1 MKSLIN
7 SSQTAVVGAL
17 LVFVAGIALIAC
29 SSPEPTATAVPP
41 TPTPVPPTATPVPP
55 TPTPVP
61 PTPTPVPP
69 TPTPVPP
76 TPTPVPP
83 TATPE
88 PPTATPEPESEPE
101 ASGTDDI
108 STTGLSPHDAVCIE
122 EHADKETADKIF
134 EAVGTINAEGDVQP
148 EHILDLLDAADTL
161 TDCELMPAR
170 FAPIV
175 AQISRE
181 DAACV
186 IEQSGVEQLMSFF
199 TLTEEQQSQ
208 TLNLM
213 ALSPLLGALQAC
225 DVSLD
230 LSVMQ

>member
-1 MKSLIN
+1 M
-7 SSQTAVVGAL
+7 
-17 LVFVAGIALIAC
+17 
-29 SSPEPTATAVPP
+29 
-41 TPTPVPPTATPVPP
+41 TPT
-55 TPTPVP
+55 
-61 PTPTPVPP
+61 
-69 TPTPVPP
+69 
-76 TPTPVPP
+76 
-83 TATPE
+83 
-88 PPTATPEPESEPE
+88 
-101 ASGTDDI
+101 GM
-108 STTGLSPHDAVCIE
+108 SPHDAVCIE